1 MANLSAFGGAQP
13 LYPGGTVELA
23 STSVVDEVFITD
35 SAPSG
40 TANVVPNI
48 SVVCDGSPVLVEL
61 FSPMAYPDPF
71 SAGSWFS
78 LGLVYDGART
88 GSGNGHWTYMQNDGT
103 GYDINP
109 LYLSMRMTPTA
120 GVHTFGVNG
129 YRNTGTAKVGGST
142 SHRGMDAIQ
151 FRVSKIVQQNDGLK
165 PFWTPPIVTQLPSN
179 ATVGDQ
185 VIYAADATN
194 GVYWSLYYDGIG
206 TYPWKYIGGAPLY
219 QFDASTYASATN
231 TAWTYAGSTQITL
244 ALPGDYMVTLKS
256 SGAQSDGS
264 GSGWCSHTILS
275 NGSQSDFRG
284 FYQPAQGAASL
295 NGWHGSVASVPIT
308 GVSAGTVLRPAYATN
323 SATNTGYMRTFAYTA
338 TPIRVDAA

>member
-13 LYPGGTVELA
+13 ITPGGLVELA

-35 SAPSG
+35 STPSG

-61 FSPMAYPDPF
+61 YSPMAYPDPF
-71 SAGSWFS
+71 SAASWFS

-129 YRNTGTAKVGGST
+129 YRNVGTARVGGTT
-142 SHRGMDAIQ
+142 SQRGMDAIQ

-165 PFWTPPIVTQLPSN
+165 PFWTPPLVTQLPGN
-179 ATVGDQ
+179 PTVGDT

-194 GVYWSLYYDGIG
+194 GVYWHLYYDGIG
-206 TYPWKYIGGAPLY
+206 SYPWKCVGGAPMFAAVNTAQTTASASYAALATAGPSITAPLAGDYIVTIECASAHGGTNWPVAMSYDIGGTAANDTWAAWAVAPGGYY
-219 QFDASTYASATN
+219 QTGHRQYRHNTLAASTALVSKYRSPTSNTVTITN
-231 TAWTYAGSTQITL
+231 RSMSIT
-244 ALPGDYMVTLKS
+244 PV
-256 SGAQSDGS
+256 
-264 GSGWCSHTILS
+264 
-275 NGSQSDFRG
+275 R
-284 FYQPAQGAASL
+284 
-295 NGWHGSVASVPIT
+295 VA
-308 GVSAGTVLRPAYATN
+308 
-323 SATNTGYMRTFAYTA
+323 
-338 TPIRVDAA
+338 